1 MTITQ
6 RDVGDVTVLDLKGRL
21 VLGEGDLLLRE
32 HVNDLVARGRLRL
45 VLNLRDVTYID
56 SAGVGMLVAK
66 FLTARRAG
74 GNLKLLHLGA
84 RSRHVMTI
92 TRLTSVFQRFESE
105 GEAVA
110 SFG

>member
-92 TRLTSVFQRFESE
+92 TRLTSVFQTFESE